1 MGNLQLGL
9 HQVISFYFVAKEK
22 SFSRAAEALSITQPA
37 VTQHIR
43 GLEVQYGV
51 KLINVKKKR
60 VSLTKAGERLMA
72 YAEEIHNQATVTEN
86 FLKGYRF
93 NQISI
98 GIASPLVYFFTA
110 LIDYFKELHPSVRV
124 SIREGSSLPL
134 VEELLDFKLD
144 ICMVGILFPYSE
156 RVRLFR
162 IPAKER
168 LCFVAP
174 PDYPLPSDGLLT
186 WAQLASYPLI
196 IQAEGSASRA
206 LLLNYFKKKG
216 IRPLIGAEVNN
227 VALAKKLACQKK
239 GIAFMFEA
247 NIQEELASEKLK
259 IIPMED
265 GDIRMGGIDILVK
278 HEENLSPT
286 VESFLT
292 LINEHSKGNLVEM
305 APR

>member
-43 GLEVQYGV
+43 GLEIQYGV
-51 KLINVKKKR
+51 KLINVKRKR
-60 VSLTKAGERLMA
+60 VSLTKAGEKLML
-72 YAEEIHNQATVTEN
+72 YAEEIFNQATVTEN

-98 GIASPLVYFFTA
+98 GIASPLVYYFTA

-144 ICMVGILFPYSE
+144 ICLVGILFPYSE

-162 IPAKER
+162 IPARER
-168 LCFVAP
+168 LCFVAAR
-174 PDYPLPSDGLLT
+174 DYPLPSEGLLK
-186 WAQLASYPLI
+186 WSRLASYPLI

-206 LLLNYFKKKG
+206 LLLNVFKKMG
-216 IRPLIGAEVNN
+216 INPLIGAEVNN
-227 VALAKKLACQKK
+227 VALAKQLACQKK

-247 NIQEELASEKLK
+247 NIQEELESGKLK
-259 IIPMED
+259 MVPMED
-265 GDIRMGGIDILVK
+265 GDIRMGGIDILVNQ
-278 HEENLSPT
+278 EEKLSPT
-286 VESFLT
+286 VESFLG
-292 LINEHSKGNLVEM
+292 LLNERSRGNLVEL